1 MFNKLARPFVIFVER
16 YYPDPLIFAIVLTF
30 VAFILAFIFTDTS
43 FMGAI
48 GAWGD
53 GFKLLMAFT
62 AQMAFTLVSS
72 IALAHTKPIIKI
84 LQKAADV
91 PKTTKGCYAMA
102 AFVSGIAS
110 LFTWALGLVVGA
122 IISRHIQFC
131 AQKKGLKIHF
141 PLLVGAAY
149 SGFVIWH
156 MGYSGS
162 AQLFV
167 ATAGHIFEKSI
178 GIIPVTETLLAS
190 YNVLGAIIC
199 LITVPAL
206 VALIEP
212 KDKENCHIFDDATLE
227 EVAKEINPPK
237 EPPPLTFGERV
248 ERMRWI
254 SLLFAG
260 GLVVYLIW
268 HFNKR
273 GMDLNLNIVCTSFL
287 ALGLLLAD
295 HPKHYVKLVTDAG
308 RTVGQVILQYP
319 IYACLIGL
327 MGGTGL
333 AKVMSE
339 WFVAIS
345 TQTTLPFWGFLSAG
359 LVNMFIPSGGGQWS
373 VQGAVLIEA
382 AKSLGTPM
390 HLIVNCVAY
399 GDQWTNM
406 IQPFWTIPI
415 LAIAGCKMRDMMGYT
430 FVTLI
435 WTFVVFS
442 SILFLGSYIG

>member
-1 MFNKLARPFVIFVER
+1 
-16 YYPDPLIFAIVLTF
+16 
-30 VAFILAFIFTDTS
+30 
-43 FMGAI
+43 MGAI

-62 AQMAFTLVSS
+62 AQMAFTLIAS
-72 IALAHTKPIIKI
+72 IALAHTKPVIKL
-84 LQKAADV
+84 LQKVADL
-91 PKTTKGCYAMA
+91 PKTTKGCYALA
-102 AFVSGIAS
+102 AFVAGIAS

-122 IISRHIQFC
+122 IISRHIQFR
-131 AQKKGLKIHF
+131 AQKKGLKLHF
-141 PLLVGAAY
+141 PLLVAAAY

-167 ATAGHIFEKSI
+167 ATAGHIFEDSI
-178 GIIPVTETLLAS
+178 GIIPITQTLLAS
-190 YNVLGAIIC
+190 YNILGAIIC

-206 VALIEP
+206 FAMIEP
-212 KDKENCHIFDDATLE
+212 KDTENFQMFDDDTLE
-227 EVAKEINPPK
+227 EVGKEINPPK
-237 EPPPLTFGERV
+237 EAPPETFGERV

-254 SLLFAG
+254 SFLFAA

-268 HFNKR
+268 HFGTK
-273 GMDLNLNIVCTSFL
+273 GMDLNLNIVCASFL
-287 ALGLLLAD
+287 AMGLLLAD
-295 HPKHYVKLVTDAG
+295 HPKHYVLLVTDAG
-308 RTVGQVILQYP
+308 KTVGQIVLQYP

-327 MGGTGL
+327 MVGTGL
-333 AKVMSE
+333 AKVIAG

-345 TQTTLPFWGFLSAG
+345 TEFTLPFWGFLSAG
-359 LVNMFIPSGGGQWS
+359 LLNMFIPSGGGQWS

-382 AKSLGTPM
+382 AHDLGTSIP
-390 HLIVNCVAY
+390 LIVNCVAY

-430 FVTLI
+430 FVTLL

-442 SILFLGSYIG
+442 CMLFLGAYIS